1 MSTRPLGA
9 ADRDLEARLR
19 ALEMRLEAVQQSG
32 EVVLSMLQRDLQ
44 TAAPAV
50 VRAIDR
56 VGLLVRR
63 VLPQAAPGSSSLVW
77 LANRDCGMARLPLGP
92 VVKMASFL
100 ELWRNPLPC
109 VATVFAFPQPNL
121 AGRSVASCASK
132 RRGPPERRGL
142 RCWLDAS
149 LASSLTLFDTPEPGS
164 QARRVVAWRDISGGR
179 IHATT
184 YNHQHEPS
192 YNPSGDSR
200 LWRIGGLPAVYF
212 RKGNFMTA
220 SEGTRVRTIAMVF
233 HSTHR
238 GHQGWAMLFAE
249 DNHADFSLRIHP
261 GNVFRGPD
269 GGPADFQFG
278 HPEKLW
284 LNGRARS
291 IAQVVP
297 DRPAVVVCVKRAG
310 RRDDD
315 DFRFQL
321 SSRFRD
327 RGLNGLIGEVLV
339 YDRELSEDEALRTSR
354 YLAGKWGIPL
364 TAVL

>member
-1 MSTRPLGA
+1 MPNRHLVA
-9 ADRDLEARLR
+9 AESDLEARLR

-100 ELWRNPLPC
+100 ELWGNPLPC

-249 DNHADFSLRIHP
+249 DNHADFSLRIA
-261 GNVFRGPD
+261 GNVFRGTD
-269 GGPADFQFG
+269 GADRNDFQFG

-284 LNGRARS
+284 VNGRAS
-291 IAQVVP
+291 TIAQVAP

-321 SSRFRD
+321 SSRFLD

-339 YDRELSEDEALRTSR
+339 YDRELSADEALRTSE

-364 TAVL
+364 TEVL